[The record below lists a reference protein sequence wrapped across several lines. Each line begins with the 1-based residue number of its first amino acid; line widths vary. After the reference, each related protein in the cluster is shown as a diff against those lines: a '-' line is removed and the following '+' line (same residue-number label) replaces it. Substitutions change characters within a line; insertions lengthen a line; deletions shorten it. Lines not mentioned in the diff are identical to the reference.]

1 MPNYIRSFDIHKP
14 KIETISMLLKIR
26 VVAVRHLRT
35 NQAKSILK
43 VQVKTTI
50 INKQKP
56 AENPT
61 FTSKL
66 FFLFEMFFLYKIL
79 KLKK

>member
-1 MPNYIRSFDIHKP
+1 MPNYIRSSDMHKG
-14 KIETISMLLKIR
+14 KVETTSMLLKIR

-35 NQAKSILK
+35 IQAKSILK

-56 AENPT
+56 GENST
-61 FTSKL
+61 CSSR
-66 FFLFEMFFLYKIL
+66 
-79 KLKK
+79 

>member
-14 KIETISMLLKIR
+14 KVETISMLLKIR
-26 VVAVRHLRT
+26 VIAVRHLRT

-56 AENPT
+56 TENPT

-66 FFLFEMFFLYKIL
+66 FFFWNVFFFIKY
-79 KLKK
+79 